1 MSIDGMKWAM
11 QVAETGRL
19 NTGQAFVLLLLG
31 DHADERW
38 SCWPSQELLAR
49 RSAQG
54 LRTVER
60 HIQSLKELGL
70 VSTESMYGS
79 GRGRVGL
86 RYRLHEEAL
95 EALKAETADPVLRT
109 ITRPANL
116 AGESQDREITR
127 PANLAG
133 ESQDREITRPANLA
147 GKSETGEITRPA
159 NLAGKSETGEITR
172 PANLAGETTH
182 PPLTTDSPAN
192 HDLMHIKD
200 RARTNPQENH
210 QSVRQS
216 VNASERPDEATTT
229 DGPTTT
235 DEPVVHRGVDL
246 SSLRSLVPSIQAWE
260 LPDAQVRRIVDVVLA
275 RASGAV
281 QSPTRYVAR
290 AMASELG
297 PLVQLTSERPPLAVV
312 PTMASPASPGLAVG
326 AVREMVSGEPCESPD
341 VHVANYGESVLRDC
355 PHCRIER
362 RAMPRVEAQAG
373 AGR

>member
-1 MSIDGMKWAM
+1 MSIDAMRWAQ
-11 QVAETGRL
+11 QVTETGQL

-60 HIQSLKELGL
+60 HIQRLKELGL
-70 VSTESMYGS
+70 VSTESVYGA

-95 EALKAETADPVLRT
+95 ETLRAQAADPAIRM
-109 ITRPANL
+109 IPRPANL
-116 AGESQDREITR
+116 SGES
-127 PANLAG
+127 G
-133 ESQDREITRPANLA
+133 DREITRPANLA
-147 GKSETGEITRPA
+147 GKSETGD
-159 NLAGKSETGEITR
+159 ITR
-172 PANLAGETTH
+172 PANLAGESEARMGPRPANLAGKSTH

-192 HDLMHIKD
+192 RDFVHIED

-216 VNASERPDEATTT
+216 VDAGERAEASTAT

-235 DEPVVHRGVDL
+235 DEPVVHRGVTL
-246 SSLRSLVPSIQAWE
+246 RALRSLVPAVADWNLSEDQ
-260 LPDAQVRRIVDVVLA
+260 LRRVVDVVLA
-275 RASGAV
+275 RAVGTV

-290 AMASELG
+290 AMASELVE
-297 PLVQLTSERPPLAVV
+297 LVELTRERPSLAAVPVV
-312 PTMASPASPGLAVG
+312 GVSAPAAG
-326 AVREMVSGEPCESPD
+326 VRESRLGEPCEAPD

-362 RAMPRVEAQAG
+362 RSMPRAGLGVG

>member
-1 MSIDGMKWAM
+1 MSWQATNLARQAAAAG
-11 QVAETGRL
+11 VLRTGE
-19 NTGQAFVLLLLG
+19 AYLLLLLA
-31 DHADERW
+31 DHVHPDTWE
-38 SCWPSQELLAR
+38 CWPSQERLALETG
-49 RSAQG
+49 QG
-54 LRTVER
+54 MRTVER
-60 HIQSLKELGL
+60 QIARLRELDL
-70 VSTESMYGS
+70 IRTESRYGA

-86 RYRLHEEAL
+86 KYLLNPDALIPLAALGEERI
-95 EALKAETADPVLRT
+95 EVLKESWRSPRSNGTRQGENREN
-109 ITRPANL
+109 TRPANL
-116 AGESQDREITR
+116 AGETENRENTR

-133 ESQDREITRPANLA
+133 ETENRENTRPANLA
-147 GKSETGEITRPA
+147 GETVNRE
-159 NLAGKSETGEITR
+159 NTR

-192 HDLMHIKD
+192 HDLVHIKD
-200 RARTNPQENH
+200 RARTNHQENH

-216 VNASERPDEATTT
+216 VDVHEREDEA
-229 DGPTTT
+229 TTT